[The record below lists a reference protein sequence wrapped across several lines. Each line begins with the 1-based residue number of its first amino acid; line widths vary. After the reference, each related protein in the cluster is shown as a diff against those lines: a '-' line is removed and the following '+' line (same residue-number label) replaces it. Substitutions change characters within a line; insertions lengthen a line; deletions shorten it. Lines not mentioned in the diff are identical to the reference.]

1 MVYSGVAK
9 MTDVARESLKLDT
22 QLDLWLNTRK
32 FYWGLA
38 IALAL
43 HLILI
48 SLPIAFEIDMNLY
61 KAWSI
66 DIVKQGI
73 GNFYG
78 YSNCDYPPAFL
89 YVLWAIGK
97 IYQIFDPTFSHSD
110 SATEGFLLMKM
121 IKLPSVLADIGSAFL
136 IVQILKPH
144 ITEAKAY
151 KLGLLYAFNP
161 LVLFVSAVWGQ
172 IDGLMTFLMLLA
184 FYLLQQN
191 HLIRAGIL
199 IAVMV
204 IIKPQGLFLAPFLIF
219 SQWCRQA
226 WWKWGAITVGSLIT
240 IWLLVLPFYG
250 ITANGVATPFLALY
264 QRLQRTADYY
274 DFASVNAFNGWGWA
288 NWERDYETFLGISY
302 KVIGLVLLGILLL
315 WLGVFI
321 YQQRHSSDDSGNNSG
336 SNFGNNFAANSL
348 AAATMLFGFFMLPT
362 RMHERY
368 MLYSLAFLAIAIVI
382 IPTIRW
388 IYWGL
393 TITGAVNMGYVYLRY
408 NYDSLYSSIPEFW
421 LQSLIYVTS
430 AINVVLFVV
439 LLSHTFRFRALSSAS
454 LKS

>member
-1 MVYSGVAK
+1 
-9 MTDVARESLKLDT
+9 MTDVARELLKLDT
-22 QLDLWLNTRK
+22 RLDLWLDARK

-43 HLILI
+43 HLLLI

-110 SATEGFLLMKM
+110 RSPEGLLLAAM
-121 IKLPSVLADIGSAFL
+121 IKLPSVLADTGAAFL
-136 IVQILKPH
+136 IAQILKPQ
-144 ITEAKAY
+144 TSEAKAY

-161 LVLFVSAVWGQ
+161 LILFVSAVWGQ

-204 IIKPQGLFLAPFLIF
+204 IIKPQGLFLVPFLIF
-219 SQWCRQA
+219 SQWFRQD
-226 WWKWGAITVGSLIT
+226 WWKWGAIAVGSLTT

-250 ITANGVATPFLALY
+250 IAANGIATPFLLLY
-264 QRLQRTADYY
+264 QRLQGTADYY

-302 KVIGLVLLGILLL
+302 KVIGLVLLGILLV

-321 YQQRHSSDDSGNNSG
+321 YQQRHSGDDSINSSGNN
-336 SNFGNNFAANSL
+336 NFLANGL
-348 AAATMLFGFFMLPT
+348 AAATMLFGFFILPT

-368 MLYSLAFLAIAIVI
+368 MLYSLGFLAIAIAI
-382 IPTIRW
+382 IPMIRW

-393 TITGAVNMGYVYLRY
+393 TATGAINIGYVYLRY
-408 NYDSLYSSIPEFW
+408 NYDSLYSRVPEFW

-430 AINVVLFVV
+430 AINVVLFLV

>member
-1 MVYSGVAK
+1 
-9 MTDVARESLKLDT
+9 
-22 QLDLWLNTRK
+22 
-32 FYWGLA
+32 
-38 IALAL
+38 
-43 HLILI
+43 
-48 SLPIAFEIDMNLY
+48 
-61 KAWSI
+61 
-66 DIVKQGI
+66 
-73 GNFYG
+73 
-78 YSNCDYPPAFL
+78 
-89 YVLWAIGK
+89 
-97 IYQIFDPTFSHSD
+97 
-110 SATEGFLLMKM
+110 
-121 IKLPSVLADIGSAFL
+121 
-136 IVQILKPH
+136 
-144 ITEAKAY
+144 
-151 KLGLLYAFNP
+151 LGLLYAFNP

-199 IAVMV
+199 TAVMV
-204 IIKPQGLFLAPFLIF
+204 IIKPQGLFLVPFLIF
-219 SQWCRQA
+219 SQWFRQA
-226 WWKWGAITVGSLIT
+226 WWKWVAIASVSLVT

-250 ITANGVATPFLALY
+250 IAANGIATPFLLLY
-264 QRLQRTADYY
+264 QRLQGTADYY

-288 NWERDYETFLGISY
+288 NWERDYETFLGVSY
-302 KVIGLVLLGILLL
+302 KVIGLVLLGILLV

-321 YQQRHSSDDSGNNSG
+321 YQQRHSSDDSGDDSGNNSG
-336 SNFGNNFAANSL
+336 SNLGNNFAANSL

-368 MLYSLAFLAIAIVI
+368 MLYSLAFLAIAIAI
-382 IPTIRW
+382 IPMIRW

-393 TITGAVNMGYVYLRY
+393 TITGTVNMGYVYLRY

>member
-1 MVYSGVAK
+1 
-9 MTDVARESLKLDT
+9 MTDVARELLKLDT
-22 QLDLWLNTRK
+22 RLDLWLDARK

-43 HLILI
+43 HLLLI

-110 SATEGFLLMKM
+110 RSPEGLLLAAM
-121 IKLPSVLADIGSAFL
+121 IKLPSVLADTGAAFL
-136 IVQILKPH
+136 IAQILKPQ
-144 ITEAKAY
+144 TSEAKAY

-161 LVLFVSAVWGQ
+161 LILFVSAVWGQ

-204 IIKPQGLFLAPFLIF
+204 IIKPQGLFLVPFLIF
-219 SQWCRQA
+219 SQWFRQD
-226 WWKWGAITVGSLIT
+226 WWKWGAIAVGSLTT

-250 ITANGVATPFLALY
+250 IAANGIATPFLLLY
-264 QRLQRTADYY
+264 QRLQGTADYY

-302 KVIGLVLLGILLL
+302 KVIGLVLLGILLV
-315 WLGVFI
+315 WLGLFI
-321 YQQRHSSDDSGNNSG
+321 YQQRHSGDDSINSSGNN
-336 SNFGNNFAANSL
+336 NFLANGL
-348 AAATMLFGFFMLPT
+348 AAATMLFGFFILPT

-368 MLYSLAFLAIAIVI
+368 MLYSLGFLAIAIAI
-382 IPTIRW
+382 IPMIRW

-393 TITGAVNMGYVYLRY
+393 TATGAINIGYVYLRY
-408 NYDSLYSSIPEFW
+408 NYDSLYSRVPEFW

-430 AINVVLFVV
+430 AINVVLFLV